1 MKILTAEQMQQVDRL
16 STELYAIPSL
26 LLMENAATQTTLTI
40 ERKYGPVHGKR
51 ILIVCGKGNNGGDG
65 AALARQLWM
74 RGAVVDVLLLGELDA
89 TVGDA
94 RVNFQIVKQL
104 AADDDDMTFGELRT
118 SENWHELAQL
128 FPAYDLIVDA
138 LLGTGL
144 QRPAAGLYA
153 SVILH
158 LNQLSTEHGVPIV
171 AIDIPSGLA
180 ADNDQIIGPT
190 IQADLTVT
198 FTAPKPANV
207 LPPACYR
214 GGELVVVPIGS
225 PDTLVNQ
232 SGATLNLLESVHVAG
247 WLDRTRRVP
256 NSHKGTYGHVLL
268 IAGSRGKPGAACLAA
283 EAGLRAGAGLV
294 TVATVSSAQTA
305 IISRV
310 AEVMTELLS
319 ETPDGAL
326 AEAAQDRALGL
337 ALERTVVAIG
347 PGITTSEGT
356 RRFTEAVVRQRNRPT
371 VIDADGLN
379 CLSPWPKTLS
389 GKEIPLILTPH
400 PGEMARLA
408 NVSNRHVLDNRVT
421 VAREFAVTHSLI
433 LVLKGDR
440 SLIAA
445 PDGQVYVNPTGNPG
459 LATAGSGDVLTGI
472 IAGFLAQTPDAPL
485 EATQAAVYLHGL
497 AADLA
502 ADAIGMRTMVAS
514 DVIRYLGQAISQI
527 SGKA

>member
-16 STELYAIPSL
+16 STDLYGIPSL
-26 LLMENAATQTTLTI
+26 LLMENAATQTTLAI
-40 ERKYGPVHGKR
+40 ERKYGAVRGKR
-51 ILIVCGKGNNGGDG
+51 ILITCGKGNNGGDG
-65 AALARQLWM
+65 AAVARQLWM

-104 AADDDDMTFGELRT
+104 AADDDSITFGELRT
-118 SENWHELAQL
+118 SENWQELAQL

-144 QRPAAGLYA
+144 QRPASGLYA
-153 SVILH
+153 SVIAH
-158 LNQLSTEHGVPIV
+158 LNRISAEHAVPIV

-180 ADNDQIIGPT
+180 ANNDQIIGPT

-225 PDTLVNQ
+225 PDSLISQ
-232 SGATLNLLESVHVAG
+232 SGAALNLLEPHHIAH
-247 WLDRTRRVP
+247 WLDRTRRTP
-256 NSHKGTYGHVLL
+256 LSHKGTYGHALL

-283 EAGLRAGAGLV
+283 EAALRAGAGLV

-310 AEVMTELLS
+310 AEAMTELLS
-319 ETPDGAL
+319 ETPDGAI
-326 AEAAQDRALGL
+326 AETAQDRALGL

-347 PGITTSEGT
+347 PGITTSDGT

-379 CLSPWPKTLS
+379 CLSPWPSNLS

-408 NVSNRHVLDNRVT
+408 NASTRHVLDNRVA
-421 VAREFAVTHSLI
+421 VARDFAVKHSLI
-433 LVLKGDR
+433 LVLKGNR

-445 PDGQVYVNPTGNPG
+445 PDGQIYVNPTGNAG

-502 ADAIGMRTMVAS
+502 AEALDMRTLVAS
-514 DVIRYLGQAISQI
+514 DVIRYLSQAISQTAN
-527 SGKA
+527 KA